1 MHGDRLITR
10 QALCMLAGVS
20 TSELSLWENERLL
33 EPASMSEAGFGDE
46 VLYDLAALRR
56 ARLIRVLSEDL
67 GVNLPGIDVIL
78 NLLEEIAG

>member
-1 MHGDRLITR
+1 
-10 QALCMLAGVS
+10 MLAGVS